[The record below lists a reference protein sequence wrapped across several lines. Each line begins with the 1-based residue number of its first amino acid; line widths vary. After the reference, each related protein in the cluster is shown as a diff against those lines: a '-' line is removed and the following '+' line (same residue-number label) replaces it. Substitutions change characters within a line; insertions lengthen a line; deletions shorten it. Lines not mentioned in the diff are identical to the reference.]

1 MAKSKRQVL
10 DEIYRD
16 HTVERYVNKMAS
28 ESDLEFYDDIVGE
41 LYLML
46 CELPAKTV
54 EEIYNGCGKKCF
66 QRYVYCIIEKQV
78 KSANSI
84 IYRKYKRHKNKN
96 VTGIRLKDMQRVV
109 EIFDKTQLNV
119 TRIEVVMRRHK
130 DVMSLSDEWEENE
143 SRIE

>member
-16 HTVERYVNKMAS
+16 HTVERYVSKMAS
-28 ESDLEFYDDIVGE
+28 MSDLEFYDDIVGE

-54 EEIYNGCGKKCF
+54 EDIYNGCGKKCF

-96 VTGIRLKDMQRVV
+96 VTGLAERDMSRMV
-109 EIFDKTQLNV
+109 EIYNKTNLDV
-119 TRIEVVMRRHK
+119 TRLEVVTRKHFRILN
-130 DVMSLSDEWEENE
+130 LSDEWEEKEN
-143 SRIE
+143 RT

>member
-16 HTVERYVNKMAS
+16 HTVERYVSKMAS
-28 ESDLEFYDDIVGE
+28 MSDLEFYDDIVGE

-54 EEIYNGCGKKCF
+54 EDIYNGCGKKCF

-96 VTGIRLKDMQRVV
+96 ITGVLVKDMSRMV
-109 EIFDKTQLNV
+109 EIFEKTHLDV
-119 TRIEVVMRRHK
+119 TRLEVVTRKHFRTMN
-130 DVMSLSDEWEENE
+130 LSDEWEEKEN
-143 SRIE
+143 RT

>member
-1 MAKSKRQVL
+1 MAKSERQVL

-16 HTVERYVNKMAS
+16 HTVERYVSKMAS
-28 ESDLEFYDDIVGE
+28 MSDLEFYDDIVGE

-54 EEIYNGCGKKCF
+54 EDIYNGCGKKCF

-96 VTGIRLKDMQRVV
+96 VTGLAVRDMSRMV
-109 EIFDKTQLNV
+109 EIYNKTNLDV
-119 TRIEVVMRRHK
+119 TRLEVVTRKHFRILN
-130 DVMSLSDEWEENE
+130 LSDEWEEKEN
-143 SRIE
+143 RT

>member
-16 HTVERYVNKMAS
+16 HTVERYVSKMS
-28 ESDLEFYDDIVGE
+28 SMSDLEFYDDIVGE

-54 EEIYNGCGKKCF
+54 EDIYNGCGKKCF

-96 VTGIRLKDMQRVV
+96 VTGLAERDMSRMV
-109 EIFDKTQLNV
+109 EIYNKTNLDV
-119 TRIEVVMRRHK
+119 TRLEVVTRKHFRILN
-130 DVMSLSDEWEENE
+130 LSDEWEEKEN
-143 SRIE
+143 RT

>member
-66 QRYVYCIIEKQV
+66 QRYVYCIIEKQI

-96 VTGIRLKDMQRVV
+96 ITGVLAKDMSRMV
-109 EIFDKTQLNV
+109 EIFEKTHLDV
-119 TRIEVVMRRHK
+119 TRLEVVTRKHFRIMN
-130 DVMSLSDEWEENE
+130 LSDEWEEKEN
-143 SRIE
+143 RT